1 MQLMFR
7 GAAQTVTGSMHMLVA
22 EGHRVLLDCG
32 LYQGHRAESFERNR
46 TFPFNPAE
54 IDLLVLSHA
63 HLDHVGNLPT
73 LVHQGFRQNILST
86 SATRDLAAAI
96 LRDSAHVMAS
106 DAEYVNKKRAREGH
120 SPVEPLYTLTD
131 ANAALDYF
139 VGIAYQRPLQLL
151 PNVRLTFYDA
161 GHILGSAISV
171 IEASE
176 GGRTTRLAYTGD
188 LGRCTL
194 PILRDP
200 QPIPPVDYLIMESTY
215 GNRGHGPPTEARER
229 LKKIV
234 LEAYQQNGKVIIPA
248 FAVGRTQDIVY
259 DLHELTLRREI
270 PPLPIF
276 VDSPL
281 ATDVTEIF
289 RLHPECY
296 DQATEEVLLHEG
308 DPFGFNR
315 LKYTRSVAESK
326 ELNFLR
332 GAAIIISA
340 SGMAEGGRVLHHL
353 KNGIGNPHNIV
364 LFVGYQAQNT
374 LGRRL
379 VDGQKEVRIFGE
391 PYQVRARVEELDG
404 YSAHADHQGL
414 VDYVRPLAPG
424 LKAVFL
430 VHGEAEA
437 SSALAQSLREL
448 GIRKVVVPEPG
459 QEIEIT

>member
-1 MQLMFR
+1 MQLWFR
-7 GAAQTVTGSMHMLVA
+7 GAAQAVTGSMHMLVA
-22 EGHRVLLDCG
+22 EGRQVLLDCG
-32 LYQGHRAESFERNR
+32 VYQGHRAESFQRNR
-46 TFPFNPAE
+46 TFPFQPSGVDA
-54 IDLLVLSHA
+54 LVLSHA
-63 HLDHVGNLPT
+63 HLDHVGNIPT
-73 LVHQGFRQNILST
+73 LVHQGFRENIVCT

-106 DAEYVNKKRAREGH
+106 DAEFVSKKRARKGQP
-120 SPVEPLYTLTD
+120 PVEPLYTLAD
-131 ANAALDYF
+131 ADISLRYF
-139 VGIAYQRPLQLL
+139 VGIAYGRPLQLV

-171 IEASE
+171 LEASE
-176 GGRTTRLAYTGD
+176 GNRVTRLAYTGD

-215 GNRGHGPPTEARER
+215 GNREHGPPEAARER
-229 LKKIV
+229 LKEIV
-234 LEAYQQNGKVIIPA
+234 LEAYRQNGKVIIPA
-248 FAVGRTQDIVY
+248 FAVGRTQAIVY
-259 DLHELTLRREI
+259 DLHELTMHQEI
-270 PPLPIF
+270 PSLPIF

-296 DQATEEVLLHEG
+296 DEETEETLLHEG
-308 DPFGFNR
+308 DPFGFKM

-332 GAAIIISA
+332 DSAIIISA
-340 SGMAEGGRVLHHL
+340 SGMAEAGRILHHL
-353 KNGIGNPHNIV
+353 KNGIGDPRNII
-364 LFVGYQAQNT
+364 LFVGYQAENT

-379 VDGQKEVRIFGE
+379 VDGHKEVRIFGE
-391 PYQVRARVEELDG
+391 PYEVRAQVEEIDG
-404 YSAHADHQGL
+404 YSAHADHEGL

-430 VHGEAEA
+430 VHGEPEA
-437 SSALAQSLREL
+437 SAALAQALRAL
-448 GIRKVVVPEPG
+448 GISQVYVPEPG
-459 QEIEIT
+459 DKIELD